1 MLKFAIRNLLSRSL
15 RSFLCLMGLT
25 IAIAG
30 MVGLFS
36 IAGGL
41 EKTVSQTFGKITG
54 IVAMQPGAPIP
65 LFSRIPRSWGEE
77 IGQIPGISIVNPE
90 IWSRVNIIEGKP
102 VISPPRFLFGTELP
116 TRLQLKNGIYREA
129 ICAGRFLSLEDQG
142 TLNTVISKQIA
153 EQHQKQLGD
162 TIDVNG
168 QEMTIVGLYE
178 SGSILLDVAIILDIG
193 VVRDITRFDPES
205 VSCFYLE
212 QSGEVENDELVKN
225 IKQQF
230 KGRELASWQPT
241 SLALANASQSNLLKT
256 LMNAID
262 QSLKGNPSSNSETQK
277 KSLVKNRS
285 PAQVS
290 LNKDASDQN
299 ENAVSALEVR
309 SASDWGDRLE
319 TFTADLDI
327 FLGLMTGIGVLI
339 AILSII
345 NTMLMSVIERIVDF
359 GILKANGWS
368 NRDVMLL
375 ITAESSLLGLAGG
388 ILGGQLGL
396 LAIYI
401 VNWKFAN
408 QVHLYASPGLL
419 LFGVVFSTSLGIVG
433 GLYPAWWTTRMT
445 PIDAIRRG

>member
-1 MLKFAIRNLLSRSL
+1 MSRSL

-77 IGQIPGISIVNPE
+77 IGLIPGVAIVNAE
-90 IWSRVNIIEGKP
+90 IWSRVNMIEGKP
-102 VISPPRFLFGTELP
+102 VISPPRFLFGTEIP
-116 TRLQLKNGIYREA
+116 TRLQLKHGIYREA
-129 ICAGRFLSLEDQG
+129 IYAGRFLSLEDQG
-142 TLNTVISKQIA
+142 SLNTIISKQIA

-178 SGSILLDVAIILDIG
+178 TGSILLDVAIILDIEM
-193 VVRDITRFDPES
+193 VRTITRFDPNS

-212 QSGEVENDELVKN
+212 QSGNVKNDELVKN
-225 IKQQF
+225 IKNHF

-241 SLALANASQSNLLKT
+241 SLALASASQSNILKT
-256 LMNAID
+256 LLNSID
-262 QSLKGNPSSNSETQK
+262 QSLKGNSNEK
-277 KSLVKNRS
+277 LEKSNERQLKNKNHTEVQAATNS
-285 PAQVS
+285 PKEIEKES
-290 LNKDASDQN
+290 
-299 ENAVSALEVR
+299 SALDVR

-319 TFTADLDI
+319 NFTADLDI

-368 NRDVMLL
+368 NRDVILL
-375 ITAESSLLGLAGG
+375 ITAESSLLGFAGG
-388 ILGGQLGL
+388 ILGGLLGL

-419 LFGVVFSTSLGIVG
+419 LFGVLFSTTLGIVG